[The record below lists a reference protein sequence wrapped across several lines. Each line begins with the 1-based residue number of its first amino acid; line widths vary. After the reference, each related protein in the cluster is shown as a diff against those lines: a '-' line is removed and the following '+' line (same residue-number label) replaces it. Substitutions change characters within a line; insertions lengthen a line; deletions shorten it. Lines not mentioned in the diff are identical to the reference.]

1 VVQTLDG
8 SDVGLSSS
16 RVAVVVAEYNP
27 HITESLFRAA
37 VDTLLAGGIAS
48 DRIVVVKVPGA
59 WELPQAAQPFAASG
73 AVEGIVC
80 LGAVIK
86 GETTHDQHLNRA
98 ISLRLCEMS
107 SQYNLPIAMGVLM
120 CNDVEQALQ
129 RSGGVMG
136 NKGDEAAAAVL
147 QMIRNQKAIEAWARR
162 VTTSPPVPAAGI

>member
-1 VVQTLDG
+1 MSLAAC
-8 SDVGLSSS
+8 

-27 HITESLFRAA
+27 HITESLSRAA
-37 VDTLLAGGIAS
+37 VETLLAGGVAS
-48 DRIVVVKVPGA
+48 NNIVIVKVPGA
-59 WELPQAAQPFAASG
+59 WELPQAAQPLAASG
-73 AVEGIVC
+73 QMAGIVC

-107 SQYNLPIAMGVLM
+107 SQYELPIAMGVLM

-136 NKGDEAAAAVL
+136 NKGEEAASAVL
-147 QMIRNQKAIEAWARR
+147 EMIRNQMAIQVWLRSLGAIGDG
-162 VTTSPPVPAAGI
+162 S

>member
-1 VVQTLDG
+1 MVQTLDG
-8 SDVGLSSS
+8 RGLSLAAC

-27 HITESLFRAA
+27 HITESLSRAA
-37 VDTLLAGGIAS
+37 LETLLAGGVAS
-48 DRIVVVKVPGA
+48 SNIVVVKVPGA
-59 WELPQAAQPFAASG
+59 WELPQAAQPLAASG
-73 AVEGIVC
+73 QLAGIVC

-107 SQYNLPIAMGVLM
+107 SQYELPIAMGVLM

-136 NKGDEAAAAVL
+136 NKGEEAASAVL
-147 QMIRNQKAIEAWARR
+147 EMIRNQMAIQAWLRSLDAI
-162 VTTSPPVPAAGI
+162 GIGN

>member
-1 VVQTLDG
+1 MVKTLDLNAF
-8 SDVGLSSS
+8 SLADC

-27 HITESLFRAA
+27 HITESLSKAA
-37 VDTLLAGGIAS
+37 VETLISGGVPTE
-48 DRIVVVKVPGA
+48 RILIVKVPGA
-59 WELPQAAQPFAASG
+59 WELPQAAQPLAA
-73 AVEGIVC
+73 ARHLDGIVC

-107 SQYNLPIAMGVLM
+107 SQYNVPIAMGVLM

-136 NKGDEAAAAVL
+136 NKGEEAAAAVL
-147 QMIRNQKAIEAWARR
+147 QMMRNLKAIQAWNRSLDHVGSER
-162 VTTSPPVPAAGI
+162 